1 MNKIIG
7 VLWKREKDGKEY
19 YSGVLNDL
27 RGKINIA
34 VFANTFKENDN
45 QPDMNI
51 VISWYNPEEKKAADS
66 SKESGQQGN
75 KKNKKKKKSDDGSEF
90 GEDPP
95 F

>member
-7 VLWKREKDGKEY
+7 VLWKREKNGKEY

-34 VFANTFKENDN
+34 IFPNTFKQADN

-51 VISWYNPEEKKAADS
+51 VISWSNPGEKKDS
-66 SKESGQQGN
+66 ETNN
-75 KKNKKKKKSDDGSEF
+75 KKTTANKKRSSRKKKDAQKTDDDEV
-90 GEDPP
+90 P

>member
-7 VLWKREKDGKEY
+7 ALWKREKDGKEY
-19 YSGVLNDL
+19 FSGVLNDL

-34 VFANTFKENDN
+34 VFPNTFKENDN

-51 VISWYNPEEKKAADS
+51 VISWYNPDEKKTEDS
-66 SKESGQQGN
+66 NKESAQQGN
-75 KKNKKKKKSDDGSEF
+75 KKSKKKKKFDYGSDE
-90 GEDPP
+90 EAP